1 MIASLA
7 FATGISPRE
16 LEQCDGDYVEAMSR
30 ILIEQSEA
38 AQR

>member
-1 MIASLA
+1 MIAQLA

-16 LEQCDGDYVEAMSR
+16 LELCDGDYLEHMADL
-30 ILIEQSEA
+30 LIKQGEA